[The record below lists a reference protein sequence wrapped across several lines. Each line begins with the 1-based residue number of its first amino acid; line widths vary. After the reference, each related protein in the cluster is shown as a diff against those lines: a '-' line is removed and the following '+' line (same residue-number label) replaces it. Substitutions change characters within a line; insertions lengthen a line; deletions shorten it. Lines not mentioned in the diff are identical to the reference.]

1 MKDKS
6 GRPVAHIVIGTL
18 RKDCSGYGTVSPAE
32 VIKIERFA
40 TEGIITQVQTDLL
53 KAEP

>member
-6 GRPVAHIVIGTL
+6 RRSVTHIVIGTL
-18 RKDCSGYGTVSPAE
+18 DKGCSGYGTVSPAE
-32 VIKIERFA
+32 VIKIERYA
-40 TEGIITQVQTDLL
+40 TERIITQVQTDLL